1 MHATVALEQHV
12 ELLTLLRIGGRAMTW
27 VFSEDAD
34 SLMAAQL
41 PSLPASGAMLRI
53 HTVPA
58 GGGDS
63 SSCGTG
69 GRVWHSAP
77 VLCRW
82 LLDLGNRALSACN
95 ILDIGSGTGAVG
107 LYAAS
112 LSQTGH
118 VVLSDGDESLLP
130 LLDANIRANASLLG
144 TSVSD
149 ACARIKA
156 SLLRWGVHEHLLRMP
171 TTAFDWVLGSDVIY
185 SSDAHAALC
194 CTLRHLIR
202 RSQAHGTHPP
212 RIILCTMPRHRLS
225 VPSRAE
231 GGPFYAES
239 ALMAF
244 SSCAAQY
251 GLRVIPASIPGA
263 REEVQEPPIHEIEN
277 EPVPCEEAG
286 GYMWSAAAFRD
297 ASPVLVEVVEGEGPK
312 SMRLGNVGTE
322 HRDGRET
329 DGTAWSA
336 LPAHTAVGNSRDDY
350 YAPRPPPEGQ
360 DPRRE

>member
-156 SLLRWGVHEHLLRMP
+156 SLLRWGVH
-171 TTAFDWVLGSDVIY
+171 
-185 SSDAHAALC
+185 
-194 CTLRHLIR
+194 
-202 RSQAHGTHPP
+202 
-212 RIILCTMPRHRLS
+212 
-225 VPSRAE
+225 
-231 GGPFYAES
+231 
-239 ALMAF
+239 
-244 SSCAAQY
+244 
-251 GLRVIPASIPGA
+251 
-263 REEVQEPPIHEIEN
+263 
-277 EPVPCEEAG
+277 
-286 GYMWSAAAFRD
+286 
-297 ASPVLVEVVEGEGPK
+297 
-312 SMRLGNVGTE
+312 
-322 HRDGRET
+322 
-329 DGTAWSA
+329 
-336 LPAHTAVGNSRDDY
+336 
-350 YAPRPPPEGQ
+350 
-360 DPRRE
+360 